1 MYLNLDNPIAERTN
15 KTVYRDDNKT
25 VKLFVKEY
33 AKSNVLNE
41 ALNQARV
48 EEGTNLNIPK
58 LIEVSKIDERWA
70 LVSEY
75 IEGTPLDVLMR
86 EHPENMEEY
95 LNKFV
100 DLQIQI
106 QSNTVPMLNRMVEK
120 FTRKIN
126 DANNISENAKYEL
139 LQRLD
144 GMKRHNKVCHGDY
157 NPSNVIIKNDG
168 TAYVIDWAHVTQGN
182 GAGDAARTF
191 LLFSMEG
198 KDDIAKRYLELFSQ
212 KSGTDYGIIQKWV
225 PIVAASQMSK
235 GRPEEQEFLSKWI
248 DVIDYQ

>member
-33 AKSNVLNE
+33 AKSNELNE

-86 EHPENMEEY
+86 EHPENMEE
-95 LNKFV
+95 
-100 DLQIQI
+100 
-106 QSNTVPMLNRMVEK
+106 S
-120 FTRKIN
+120 
-126 DANNISENAKYEL
+126 
-139 LQRLD
+139 
-144 GMKRHNKVCHGDY
+144 
-157 NPSNVIIKNDG
+157 
-168 TAYVIDWAHVTQGN
+168 
-182 GAGDAARTF
+182 
-191 LLFSMEG
+191 
-198 KDDIAKRYLELFSQ
+198 
-212 KSGTDYGIIQKWV
+212 
-225 PIVAASQMSK
+225 
-235 GRPEEQEFLSKWI
+235 
-248 DVIDYQ
+248 DV